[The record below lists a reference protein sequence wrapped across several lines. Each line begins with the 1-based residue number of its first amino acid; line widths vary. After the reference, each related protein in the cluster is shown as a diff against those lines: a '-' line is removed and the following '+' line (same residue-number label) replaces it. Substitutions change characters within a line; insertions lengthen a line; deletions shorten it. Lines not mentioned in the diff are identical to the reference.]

1 MKISNVDRLKAKIA
15 ALAPATKEEIRI
27 ALKASAEEIVEL
39 QKRFV
44 PVDDGDLQMSI
55 TWQWGNEAKIAY
67 SQTLGTVSGD
77 HELAVRISAGN
88 TKVRYAHLVEFGTHA
103 HIAGGKFEGALIPAI
118 PAHPFFYPGYRLGR
132 KRAKSRITRAITR
145 AAKKVAAGS

>member
-1 MKISNVDRLKAKIA
+1 MKVSNVDRLKAKIA
-15 ALAPATKEEIRI
+15 ALAPATKEEIRS
-27 ALKASAEEIVEL
+27 ALTASAEEIVQL
-39 QKRFV
+39 QKRLV
-44 PVDDGDLQMSI
+44 PVDRGDLQMSI

-67 SQTLGTVSGD
+67 SQTLGTISGE

-88 TKVRYAHLVEFGTHA
+88 SKVRYAHLVEFGTHA
-103 HIAGGKFEGALIPAI
+103 HIAGGKFEGAQIPAI

-132 KRAKSRITRAITR
+132 KRAKSRISRAITK